1 MQNTLYCDTCH
12 HEFTYSCE
20 YPIAHGVMIYF
31 IFGSCVG
38 GCNTYYICK
47 ICTKQ
52 IPIEKY
58 NQRPFSIEF
67 HLLSHYNVIYDVI
80 DSNVCNYKYTNEF
93 IKSRFPY
100 IFLLKREE
108 DLYDMYKRTIHY
120 VGSPFAKQ
128 RTIHYVGS
136 PFAKQRTIHYVG
148 SPFAKQRTMNER
160 GQYIGMVHDI
170 MLDEI
175 ALSNYYCV
183 ICEESYD
190 SFPTANVLISHLIKK
205 HDLIDEPTVKV
216 IRHTMRNKKQH
227 AILQNSK

>member
-1 MQNTLYCDTCH
+1 MQNALYCNTCH

-31 IFGSCVG
+31 TFGSCVG

-80 DSNVCNYKYTNEF
+80 DSNVYNYKYTNEF

-108 DLYDMYKRTIHY
+108 DLYDIYK
-120 VGSPFAKQ
+120 
-128 RTIHYVGS
+128 
-136 PFAKQRTIHYVG
+136 RTIHYVG

-216 IRHTMRNKKQH
+216 IRHTQCGIKNNTLFCKIANNNTVCDGSIHTTIIDKLPPIREL
-227 AILQNSK
+227 IC